1 MAGPGSMIER
11 VSIVG
16 VGLIGGSLA
25 MAWQE
30 RLPRL
35 EIIGYDRPDVLG
47 DAIARG
53 AVDDCANSL
62 QDAVERADV
71 VVFATPIASISTL
84 LQEAAGWLKPD
95 TIVTDVGSVKAPINE
110 AARQHFS
117 QDQVFIGGH
126 PMAGAEQGGLANADA
141 FLFENATYVLCPGPH
156 ENTEAYNCIAE
167 LVEATGARVLTMDAS
182 HHDRVAA
189 CISHV
194 PQLLATALMG
204 LAAEKSQADPAILRL
219 AAGGFRDMT
228 RIASS
233 PYSLWAPIL
242 SANRTDVR
250 AILEELIATLKS
262 MHDVVERDEI
272 VKLAPLFDQAR
283 SVRETIPK
291 DFKGFVDPLAD
302 VYVYAKD
309 RPGVLAHMTGAL
321 SKNDISI
328 KDIELL
334 KVREGTGGAFRLSF
348 TDDRTADAAVA
359 TLKAVGCRAYRL
371 N

>member
-1 MAGPGSMIER
+1 MIER
-11 VSIVG
+11 IAIVG

-30 RLPRL
+30 RLPHL
-35 EIIGYDRPDVLG
+35 TIIGYDRPEILG
-47 DAIARG
+47 NAVARG
-53 AVDDCANSL
+53 VIDKSACSL
-62 QDAVERADV
+62 REAVECADV
-71 VVFATPIASISTL
+71 VVFATPIASITSL
-84 LQEAAGWLKPD
+84 VQEAAKWLKPG
-95 TIVTDVGSVKAPINE
+95 TIVTDVGSVKGPIIE
-110 AARQHFS
+110 SARQHFS
-117 QDQVFIGGH
+117 LDQVFIGGH

-156 ENTEAYNCIAE
+156 ENTAAYQSIAQ
-167 LVEATGARVLTMDAS
+167 LVEATGARVLTMQAA

-204 LAAEKSQADPAILRL
+204 LAAEKSQTDPAILRL

-228 RIASS
+228 RIAYS
-233 PYSLWAPIL
+233 PYSLWEPIL
-242 SANRTDVR
+242 SANRADVL
-250 AILEELIATLKS
+250 ATLKELIAILAS
-262 MHDVVERDEI
+262 MTDAVGRDE
-272 VKLAPLFDQAR
+272 VVTLAPLFDQAR

-302 VYVYAKD
+302 VYVYAED
-309 RPGVLAHMTGAL
+309 QPGVLAHITGAL
-321 SKNDISI
+321 FENNISI

-348 TDDRTADAAVA
+348 TDDQTADAAVA